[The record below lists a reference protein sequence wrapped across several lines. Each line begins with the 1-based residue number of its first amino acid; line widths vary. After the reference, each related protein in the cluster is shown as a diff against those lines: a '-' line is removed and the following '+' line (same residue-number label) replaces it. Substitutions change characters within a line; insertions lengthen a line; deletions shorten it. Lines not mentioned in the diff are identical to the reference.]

1 MDNKFNFESGRVR
14 KNFINFWY
22 FEVDLGGDLGT
33 VARFGAVAP
42 LFFRNRCQR
51 VRVARLGVRQSE
63 FVSSVELPIKLW
75 NLKPNVQCSD
85 EPWLFLTVSHAV
97 LFSKKENKTSSGI
110 INASLYYAKIAVLL
124 ILSWCTGISFDWNLL
139 PLCDH
144 YQATFPSSYIRLAI
158 ATMLYNAIEAY

>member
-1 MDNKFNFESGRVR
+1 MDNEFNFESGRVR
-14 KNFINFWY
+14 KKSSFIFGILR
-22 FEVDLGGDLGT
+22 VDLGGDLGRFFFFWVVIGVDIGSVALPSCIIFTSSSGT

-97 LFSKKENKTSSGI
+97 LFLKKENKTSSGI

-124 ILSWCTGISFDWNLL
+124 ILS
-139 PLCDH
+139 
-144 YQATFPSSYIRLAI
+144 
-158 ATMLYNAIEAY
+158 